1 MINGKVFV
9 SRPLHKD
16 ALKLLKDTFSIVDVW
31 EEGTPSQDEFKERAR
46 NCMALVTVGS
56 DKVDSGL
63 LDMAP
68 EVKVVANIAVGYDNF
83 DLPAARKK
91 KVILTNT
98 PGVLTKATATLAF
111 ALLIMTSRRI
121 LEAANDAIA
130 GRWEP
135 ISPQGGWLGH
145 DLHGCTL
152 GIVGLGRIGSE
163 MARQAEA
170 FDMKVIYYS
179 RRRYP
184 QVETKYNLNYVKD
197 LQCLLRISDFVSLH
211 VPLTEET
218 RYLIG
223 TKELSMMKPTAILI
237 NTARGAVV
245 NQDALIQALQ
255 TGTIAGAGLD
265 VTTPEPLPVDSPLFS
280 MRNVVIAPHIGS
292 ATHETRR
299 EMAILAVRNVIAV
312 CMGQPALTPVDLIL

>member
-1 MINGKVFV
+1 
-9 SRPLHKD
+9 
-16 ALKLLKDTFSIVDVW
+16 
-31 EEGTPSQDEFKERAR
+31 
-46 NCMALVTVGS
+46 
-56 DKVDSGL
+56 
-63 LDMAP
+63 
-68 EVKVVANIAVGYDNF
+68 
-83 DLPAARKK
+83 
-91 KVILTNT
+91 
-98 PGVLTKATATLAF
+98 
-111 ALLIMTSRRI
+111 
-121 LEAANDAIA
+121 
-130 GRWEP
+130 
-135 ISPQGGWLGH
+135 
-145 DLHGCTL
+145 
-152 GIVGLGRIGSE
+152 
-163 MARQAEA
+163 
-170 FDMKVIYYS
+170 MKVIYYS